1 MRRALFAALLLT
13 AALAA
18 GAPAAPFR
26 PTEPVMPLSQIRAGM
41 KGYGKTVFSG
51 TTVKQF
57 PIEVLGVV
65 SKKDR
70 PSKLILI
77 RASGPDIDKAGGLA
91 TGMSG
96 TPIYIDG
103 KLAGAFSFGWDFGD
117 PKMGLVTPVV
127 PKR

>member
-1 MRRALFAALLLT
+1 MRRAFFAAALLAVQLSCV
-13 AALAA
+13 AW
-18 GAPAAPFR
+18 AAPFR
-26 PTEPVMPLSQIRAGM
+26 PTEPVMPLSQIKAGM

-51 TTVKQF
+51 STVKQF

-70 PSKLILI
+70 PSKLVLI

-96 TPIYIDG
+96 TPIYVDG
-103 KLAGAFSFGWDFGD
+103 KLIGAFAFGWDFGD
-117 PKMGLVTPVV
+117 PKMGLVTPA
-127 PKR
+127 